1 MSPAMRLKSRDK
13 FSGKVAARDHRLEQK
28 AHTKLSMAPVNARS
42 MEAATLSSPPSPA
55 PESYCLAQAAGEQS
69 GSSSGAITEYDS
81 LSTNGSCSGESED
94 LKERPAAVG
103 PSAGSDI
110 EKRDKIRQK
119 NERKHQRQRER
130 RAQELHE
137 RAQRSLMAWK
147 LETLSQKLVAM
158 GFPLGRVTT
167 ALLLNKGRVEES
179 AVWLLDGGEEA
190 ELLRGAASL
199 SDLGDELNIDIS
211 EELTKIANLEASL
224 QCSKQE
230 VERAIVASDG
240 NLERAAET
248 LKTLKPV
255 SPLAPSK
262 DEVSSEPPAASRM
275 NKVAVTMPVQN
286 LRLMRTQVKVATSSS
301 APLLQKRDEMGY
313 NYTKGAAAV
322 VASLSSVP
330 SIRSSQSAQQSPLPK
345 AAEWAKPPDV
355 VVGVVDKMW
364 PGVSATGAQPPVSA
378 LPSSPVVAPPAK
390 SEARHVAAWSEPKT
404 VAQVGGALRE
414 PVIVMQRPQQPA
426 AAKNSSNSSRAVL
439 NAPPPVTSG
448 QYPVEIDVAETSK
461 PVEAAAAAA
470 AALGLGHLGRHQNQ
484 NQFRPF
490 VLGSVGATAAAS
502 SLTLPPSLG
511 FFTGWGSA
519 TPPMAHSPFSMDWT
533 SMDSSMVQCDY
544 ATIDWSLDST
554 PCDLGGAFRK
564 SQWLYDDAWPLTVLE
579 KELGMSGGRIHHKAG
594 LQVGGLAVSPPPL
607 SPSPAAV
614 AHEWTSPFA
623 GKDLFCL
630 SRQFGASPSL

>member
-147 LETLSQKLVAM
+147 LKTLSQKLVAM

-230 VERAIVASDG
+230 VERAIVACDG

-286 LRLMRTQVKVATSSS
+286 LRLMRTQVKVAASSS
-301 APLLQKRDEMGY
+301 ARCCRRG
-313 NYTKGAAAV
+313 TKWATITQGGCCCCGI
-322 VASLSSVP
+322 SV
-330 SIRSSQSAQQSPLPK
+330 ISSQYQELAVSTAVTTAK

-355 VVGVVDKMW
+355 VVGVVDKRW

-448 QYPVEIDVAETSK
+448 QYPVEMDVAETSK
-461 PVEAAAAAA
+461 PVAAAAAA
-470 AALGLGHLGRHQNQ
+470 VALGLGHLGRHQNQNQNQ

-511 FFTGWGSA
+511 
-519 TPPMAHSPFSMDWT
+519 
-533 SMDSSMVQCDY
+533 SMVQCDY